1 MDNQRKKEKKR
12 SPTIIKKI
20 PKEIKNRI
28 SQNSIYIY
36 IFLYQSLFLFLSER
50 QVIFTFVTNVN
61 IDMHVLENVP
71 RRAITNLKDFQ
82 FIESVSIKYKS
93 RNIVSIC
100 PPTRDN
106 CFTPGI
112 TYWRNLK

>member
-36 IFLYQSLFLFLSER
+36 IFLYQSLFLFLRETSYFYIR
-50 QVIFTFVTNVN
+50 YKCQYRYAR
-61 IDMHVLENVP
+61 P
-71 RRAITNLKDFQ
+71 RKCSSPCNNKFKRFPI
-82 FIESVSIKYKS
+82 Y
-93 RNIVSIC
+93 
-100 PPTRDN
+100 
-106 CFTPGI
+106 
-112 TYWRNLK
+112 